1 MGNKEI
7 KRSEKMGRKSLIS
20 SLPRD
25 VLLELNDVIRTNEY
39 GNQDEVLKWLTERSL
54 KGSKS
59 ALNRYINQLKARDGF
74 DGKAGSFRLMTGL
87 TAKDNNI
94 DLLYKELGEIE
105 FRRQEII
112 EIIRNLTGK

>member
-1 MGNKEI
+1 
-7 KRSEKMGRKSLIS
+7 MGRKSLLS

-25 VLLELNDVIRTNEY
+25 VILELNEVIRINEY
-39 GNQDEVLKWLTERSL
+39 GSQAEVLKWLKEHGI

-59 ALNRYINQLKARDGF
+59 ALNRYITQLKLRDGF

-112 EIIRNLTGK
+112 ETIRNLTGR

>member
-1 MGNKEI
+1 
-7 KRSEKMGRKSLIS
+7 
-20 SLPRD
+20 
-25 VLLELNDVIRTNEY
+25 
-39 GNQDEVLKWLTERSL
+39 
-54 KGSKS
+54 
-59 ALNRYINQLKARDGF
+59 
-74 DGKAGSFRLMTGL
+74 MTGL

>member
-39 GNQDEVLKWLTERSL
+39 GNQDEVLKWFPDV
-54 KGSKS
+54 
-59 ALNRYINQLKARDGF
+59 N
-74 DGKAGSFRLMTGL
+74 
-87 TAKDNNI
+87 
-94 DLLYKELGEIE
+94 DLPDDLQVSCLI
-105 FRRQEII
+105 
-112 EIIRNLTGK
+112 LA